1 MRRGVPVPNVAVPAQ
16 CPGTLLP
23 FWGGTKGTEAHGD
36 LPIRL
41 GSAQEG
47 SSPPPRALKGC
58 FGGPQGARLGL
69 CPRVLKVVVL
79 LLLCPGAVGC
89 PCRWGTLGSAV
100 PIPAQSIP
108 LWFIRVLAPSS
119 SALAILAFSYK

>member
-1 MRRGVPVPNVAVPAQ
+1 MLRRAAAPTPCAEGVLQ
-16 CPGTLLP
+16 
-23 FWGGTKGTEAHGD
+23 
-36 LPIRL
+36 
-41 GSAQEG
+41 
-47 SSPPPRALKGC
+47 
-58 FGGPQGARLGL
+58 GPQGARLGL

-108 LWFIRVLAPSS
+108 LWFNRVLAPSS

>member
-1 MRRGVPVPNVAVPAQ
+1 MPNVAVPVR

-23 FWGGTKGTEAHGD
+23 FWGGTEGTEAHGD

-58 FGGPQGARLGL
+58 FRDP
-69 CPRVLKVVVL
+69 KVPVW
-79 LLLCPGAVGC
+79 GC
-89 PCRWGTLGSAV
+89 
-100 PIPAQSIP
+100 
-108 LWFIRVLAPSS
+108 APVS
-119 SALAILAFSYK
+119 